1 MDLHSVIAYYDSL
14 SELQQEVTYLNT
26 LGPGGVQISDWI
38 RETILFVYKAK
49 IFVDVIILGVRLFL
63 LYIVSFRGWLSQT
76 KGTNVVEVGWE

>member
-1 MDLHSVIAYYDSL
+1 MGLHSVIAYYDSL

-49 IFVDVIILGVRLFL
+49 IFVDVIILGVRLPTVHSL
-63 LYIVSFRGWLSQT
+63 IPGMAV
-76 KGTNVVEVGWE
+76 TNQGH